1 MAKKIILPVLA
12 LVFLIVAGVVF
23 WYREIRLTPS
33 NRWEAARTSFKKDF
47 VITDTADGKLVENI
61 RDKMSFVIPSDWTV
75 DERDDILILY
85 SPDKES
91 GERNYLIAKGCKIA
105 PNVTNIHINITTLKE
120 TLTEKFSWASICNDK
135 YENIEIAGH
144 KGILHRL
151 DDSKLKMHFNTL
163 HIPLKKL
170 YEISLE
176 TSLDTKDIEKCEKIF
191 EQVLNTLSIK

>member
-85 SPDKES
+85 SPGIDLSLSKLPS
-91 GERNYLIAKGCKIA
+91 KGCKIV
-105 PNVTNIHINITTLKE
+105 PNITEIHISVAAMQKE
-120 TLTEKFSWASICNDK
+120 LNEKFSWSSIFNEK
-135 YENIEIAGH
+135 YENTEIVGH
-144 KGILHRL
+144 KAIIHSF
-151 DDSKLKMHFNTL
+151 DDTKLKTHFYSL
-163 HIPLKKL
+163 HMPRKKL
-170 YEISLE
+170 YEMILE
-176 TSLDTKDIEKCEKIF
+176 AGLNTEDIEKCEKIF
-191 EQVLNTLSIK
+191 EQVLNTLSIQ